1 MTPEK
6 LGGGKMKERKKIHV
20 VVLEFWDPDEREK
33 FQVEVKHANKEV
45 ALRNAR
51 EEIKA
56 YVNEGYEFLE
66 EWTTWEWG
74 AA

>member
-1 MTPEK
+1 
-6 LGGGKMKERKKIHV
+6 MKERKKIHV
-20 VVLEFWDPDEREK
+20 VVLEFWDPDEEEE
-33 FQVEVKHANKEV
+33 FQVEVKHEDKAV

-56 YVNEGYEFLE
+56 YCGEGYELLD

>member
-1 MTPEK
+1 
-6 LGGGKMKERKKIHV
+6 MKRKKIHV

-56 YVNEGYEFLE
+56 YTGMGYEFLE

-74 AA
+74 AD

>member
-1 MTPEK
+1 
-6 LGGGKMKERKKIHV
+6 MKRKKIHV
-20 VVLEFWDPDEREK
+20 VVLEFWDPDELEK
-33 FQVEVKHANKEV
+33 FQVWVKHANKEV

-74 AA
+74 D